1 MVTRKQKANH
11 DVGKGGAG
19 ARPEFRPRA
28 VLKLHDW
35 VEVPYED
42 GVQKVLA
49 ERYGVKRLLAWEIV
63 EGARPDAP
71 AVDPVV
77 DATDDP
83 RSPNQGYLNPAPEGI
98 DVEFAWTVAGGAG
111 AGQRV
116 VDLEGGWTLDHED
129 LAAHGA
135 TLLFGTLVNAS
146 RPHGTSVLGA
156 ESSPC
161 SAVTR
166 RVWRVAGV
174 LGSCQTDMS

>member
-1 MVTRKQKANH
+1 
-11 DVGKGGAG
+11 
-19 ARPEFRPRA
+19 
-28 VLKLHDW
+28 
-35 VEVPYED
+35 
-42 GVQKVLA
+42 
-49 ERYGVKRLLAWEIV
+49 VKRLLAWEIV